1 MLRRVGFIGLGNM
14 GAPMARNLVRAG
26 FELTVY
32 DVRAEPLA
40 ELARLGAHVARST
53 REVGERSEVVE
64 TVVLNDAQVEAV
76 FLGNGAGDGVLAG
89 ARPGSIFVVHST
101 VSPLLCRRLAVAA
114 RDRGVHVV
122 DAAVSGAEQRSE
134 AGTLTRMVGGEA
146 EAVERCRPI
155 FDAVGE
161 HVFHVG
167 ALGQGLAAKL
177 CNNLMLL
184 ANMRALEEALE
195 VAAAAGV
202 EARTLLEIAATS
214 TGDSW
219 AVRNFVAM
227 QEMMRR
233 HPEGPPG
240 ARRIG
245 LKDLA
250 LAVELGR
257 ELGLEV
263 PIAEFLASRPWA

>member
-1 MLRRVGFIGLGNM
+1 MLQRVGFIGLGNM

-32 DVRAEPLA
+32 DVRPEPQA
-40 ELARLGAHVARST
+40 ELARLGAHVAAST
-53 REVGERSEVVE
+53 REVGERSEVVLA
-64 TVVLNDAQVEAV
+64 VVVDAAQVEAV
-76 FLGNGAGDGVLAG
+76 FLGTGAGDGVLAG
-89 ARPGSIFVVHST
+89 ARPGTIFVVHST
-101 VSPLLCRRLAVAA
+101 VSPLTCRRLAEAA
-114 RDRGVHVV
+114 RPRGVHVV
-122 DAAVSGAEQRSE
+122 DAAVSGAEARSE
-134 AGTLTRMVGGEA
+134 AGTLTLMVGGER

-155 FDAVGE
+155 FDVVGE

-184 ANMRALEEALE
+184 ANMRALEEALG

-202 EARTLLEIAATS
+202 DARSMLEIAATS

-219 AVRNFVAM
+219 AVRNFLAM

-233 HPEGPPG
+233 HPEGPRG

-245 LKDLA
+245 EKDLA
-250 LAVELGR
+250 LAAKLGHELGV
-257 ELGLEV
+257 EV
-263 PIAEFLASRPWA
+263 PIADFLAGRPWT